1 MKQSKLLKSIF
12 LALLLSALPLSASAY
27 DFMVD
32 GIAYNKNSDGTSV
45 SVTYTE
51 FYLSNNYSGL
61 TTANIPS
68 SVTYDGT
75 TYSVTSISN
84 YAFQYCSDLTS
95 IDIPNSVTSIGRNAF
110 FDCSGLT
117 SVHITDLA
125 AWCNI
130 AFGSSASNPLY
141 YAHHL
146 FLNGTE
152 VNDLVIP
159 NSVTSIGGY
168 VFSGCSGLTSVTI
181 PNSVTSIGWGA
192 FSGCSVLES
201 IVVDNGNSTYDSRDN
216 CNAIIET
223 ASNTLITGCKNTIIP
238 NSVTSI
244 GNGAFEYCSGLTSV
258 TIPNL
263 VTSIGWGAFS
273 GCSGL
278 TSITIPNLVTSIGST
293 AFRACSG
300 LTSVT
305 IPNSVTSIGEEAFF
319 ICSSLTSIT
328 IPNSVTSIG
337 EYAFDACS
345 SLTSITLTGQGAWSR
360 KSNMPNINQIKTVNI
375 GTGITSLDN
384 FGFTPDVVNCYAEVP
399 PTCSSN
405 TFASY
410 DGELHVPTTAAVA
423 YMTADYWQ
431 NFTNLNNDITEK
443 VTLNQSSAALIQHEE
458 LQLTATTTPNGSA
471 IIWSST
477 NQNVATVDNSGKVT
491 ATGQGDCYIYATLP
505 TNPAVCAACH
515 ITASYPEIT
524 SLTLS
529 ETELVLNQIGETF
542 TLAAITTPANSGPEP
557 TWTSSD
563 EAVATVDANGLVTAM
578 NQGECDITATVL
590 NQSATCHV
598 TVTSAIIISLDMASV
613 TIAPNEIMTLT
624 PSFNPVETDIVATSS
639 DASVAFARAITQNGV
654 KKVQVVG
661 VAEGTAT
668 ITVSSV
674 DGKAIPATCVVTV
687 ASTVIP
693 TDSSIITKALDNA
706 GNPTFNWSK
715 ASAFVPVI
723 VSESVYEA
731 MNNDII
737 LDMRPNDTNIH
748 LWIWNET
755 YVGCDDNG
763 GMNSFGEL
771 EDHFAFTVSNNQG
784 WSGMGLIKD
793 GNNNFS
799 FIDDTYVLHLG
810 IKGHPAQSHAFGL
823 GSILFGV
830 GTTPFYNYFD
840 NGNLVKNIGTWPDDG
855 EWYYVDL
862 PIKEL
867 KKLGGELFSSTQGG
881 ATAYHDNFFWIL
893 SGGTQGNELH
903 IDNVFLYK
911 DSTIHP
917 DPIIQGDANG
927 DGTVNV
933 SDYVYVA
940 NYILEQN
947 PEPFVFAA
955 ADVDGNGEINVSD
968 LVLVANI
975 ALTYEDPNTLN
986 APAPKAT
993 LNADID
999 MKATMHKNADGT
1011 TSITVDLNNSM
1022 DLTALQMDISLPQG
1036 MAVTSATLTDRA
1048 TRSHQAEVAQ
1058 LSNGNYRLLA
1068 ASSASKAFK
1077 GNEGALLTLTLS
1089 GEPQGTVTLGGIKL
1103 ASPDG
1108 QCFTIND
1115 MLLTPVVT
1123 GVDDITAQARIYGEA
1138 GNIVIE
1144 SPVNG
1149 TAQLVL
1155 PNGISRTVKVKT
1167 GRNIYPAPATGLVIV
1182 RAGEKAVKLIF

>member
-12 LALLLSALPLSASAY
+12 LALFLSALPLSASAY

-32 GIAYNKNSDGTSV
+32 GIAYNYNSDGTSV
-45 SVTYTE
+45 TVTFTKQWS
-51 FYLSNNYSGL
+51 SNNYSGL

-84 YAFQYCSDLTS
+84 YAFQYCSGLTS
-95 IDIPNSVTSIGRNAF
+95 IDIPNSVTSIGDQAF
-110 FDCSGLT
+110 AYCSGLT

-159 NSVTSIGGY
+159 NS
-168 VFSGCSGLTSVTI
+168 
-181 PNSVTSIGWGA
+181 
-192 FSGCSVLES
+192 
-201 IVVDNGNSTYDSRDN
+201 
-216 CNAIIET
+216 
-223 ASNTLITGCKNTIIP
+223 
-238 NSVTSI
+238 
-244 GNGAFEYCSGLTSV
+244 
-258 TIPNL
+258 

-399 PTCSSN
+399 PTCTSS
-405 TFASY
+405 TFANY
-410 DGELHVPTTAAVA
+410 DGALHVPASSMAD
-423 YMTADYWQ
+423 YFKADYWQ

-443 VTLNQSSAALIQHEE
+443 VTLNTTSATLIQHEE
-458 LQLTATTTPNGSA
+458 LQLTATATPNGSA

-491 ATGQGDCYIYATLP
+491 ATGQGECYIYATFA
-505 TNPAVCAACH
+505 TNPAVYVACH

-529 ETELVLNQIGETF
+529 ETELVLNQIGDTV
-542 TLAAITTPANSGPEP
+542 TLTAATTPANSGPKP
-557 TWTSSD
+557 NWTSSD
-563 EAVATVDANGLVTAM
+563 ETVATVDANGLVTAI
-578 NQGECDITATVL
+578 NLGECDITATVL

-598 TVTSAIIISLDMASV
+598 TVTSAIIITLDMTSA
-613 TIAPNEIMTLT
+613 TIAPNEILTLT

-639 DASVAFARAITQNGV
+639 DPSVAFARVITQNGI
-654 KKVQVVG
+654 KKVQVLG
-661 VAEGTAT
+661 LAEGTAT
-668 ITVSSV
+668 ITVASV

-687 ASTVIP
+687 S
-693 TDSSIITKALDNA
+693 NA
-706 GNPTFNWSK
+706 P
-715 ASAFVPVI
+715 
-723 VSESVYEA
+723 
-731 MNNDII
+731 D
-737 LDMRPNDTNIH
+737 
-748 LWIWNET
+748 
-755 YVGCDDNG
+755 
-763 GMNSFGEL
+763 
-771 EDHFAFTVSNNQG
+771 
-784 WSGMGLIKD
+784 
-793 GNNNFS
+793 
-799 FIDDTYVLHLG
+799 VLM
-810 IKGHPAQSHAFGL
+810 
-823 GSILFGV
+823 
-830 GTTPFYNYFD
+830 
-840 NGNLVKNIGTWPDDG
+840 
-855 EWYYVDL
+855 
-862 PIKEL
+862 
-867 KKLGGELFSSTQGG
+867 
-881 ATAYHDNFFWIL
+881 
-893 SGGTQGNELH
+893 
-903 IDNVFLYK
+903 
-911 DSTIHP
+911 
-917 DPIIQGDANG
+917 GDANG

-955 ADVDGNGEINVSD
+955 ADIDGNGEINVSD

-999 MKATMHKNADGT
+999 MNAILYKNADGT
-1011 TSITVDLNNSM
+1011 TSVTVDLNNSM

-1048 TRSHQAEVAQ
+1048 TRSHQTEVAQ
-1058 LSNGNYRLLA
+1058 LANGNYRLLA

-1108 QCFTIND
+1108 QCFTVND

-1138 GNIVIE
+1138 GSIVIE

-1149 TAQLVL
+1149 MAQLVL
-1155 PNGISRTVKVKT
+1155 PNGMSRTVKVKA